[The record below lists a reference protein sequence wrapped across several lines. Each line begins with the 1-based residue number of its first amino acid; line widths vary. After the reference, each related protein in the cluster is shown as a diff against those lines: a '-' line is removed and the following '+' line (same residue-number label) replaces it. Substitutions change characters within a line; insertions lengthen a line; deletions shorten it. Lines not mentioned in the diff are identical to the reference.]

1 MLVGDVRLPRGAQ
14 KMEGRVYSYLMK
26 SASHRSTLAKYISN
40 QVKSHRKRMGIT
52 ISELAEAAHVSNSRL
67 SKIERGHILPSL
79 SCLQRIARALNRPLT
94 AFIPPSHAEHECCYV
109 KSGRGVLI
117 ERQGTQS
124 GYQSRQ
130 LGFSASDNLVVEA
143 SLVSVDKS
151 ARAHVTP
158 QESALKLIHM
168 LTGKLLYRRGNQ
180 TYFLESGDT
189 LLFDAIASHG
199 LERLTEAP
207 ISYLSIA
214 VYPREV

>member
-1 MLVGDVRLPRGAQ
+1 MLVGDVRLPRGAP
-14 KMEGRVYSYLMK
+14 KKEGRIDSYLRE
-26 SASHRSTLAKYISN
+26 SASPRSTLAKYIGN
-40 QVKSHRKRMGIT
+40 QVKSQRKRMGIT
-52 ISELAEAAHVSNSRL
+52 ISELAEASHVSNSRL
-67 SKIERGHILPSL
+67 SKIEHGNILPSL
-79 SCLQRIARALNRPLT
+79 SCLQRVARALSRPLA

-130 LGFSASDNLVVEA
+130 LGFSVGDNLVVEA
-143 SLVSVDKS
+143 SLVRVDES
-151 ARAHVTP
+151 ARAHVSP

-189 LLFDAIASHG
+189 LLFDAISSHG